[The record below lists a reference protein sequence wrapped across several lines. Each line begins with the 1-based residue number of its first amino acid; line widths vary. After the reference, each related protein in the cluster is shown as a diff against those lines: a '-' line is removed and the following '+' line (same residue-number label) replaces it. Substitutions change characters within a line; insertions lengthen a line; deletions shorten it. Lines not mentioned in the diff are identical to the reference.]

1 MVNVRENLVGKRFGY
16 LQVVEQ
22 VDDYIAPNGQ
32 HCARWKCVCDCGN
45 ETFALSHTLKYTH
58 KKSCGCM
65 HKGAM
70 FKDGIFVKQYN
81 DYVIRDGYVIFYT
94 KKNEPFIVDIDD
106 FYRVRQHCWYKN
118 DSGYFV
124 TTIKGKKKFLH
135 RFIMGFPKGKKVDHI
150 HGEGSKYDNRKG
162 NLRIVTSSQ
171 NSINKKK
178 LSNNTSGVTGVIWN
192 KATNKWVA
200 KLKFQKRN
208 INLGSYENFDDA
220 VKARKEAEKKYF
232 KEYAY
237 DYSQSLPIENCH

>member
-1 MVNVRENLVGKRFGY
+1 MVKVRENLVGKRFGY

-22 VDDYIAPNGQ
+22 VDDYIAPNGK
-32 HCARWKCVCDCGN
+32 HCARWKCICDCGN
-45 ETFALSHTLKYTH
+45 ETFALSHTLKHTH

-65 HKGAM
+65 HKGSM
-70 FKDGIFVKQYN
+70 FKDGIFIKQYN
-81 DYVIRDGYVIFYT
+81 DFVIRDDYVIFYT

-118 DSGYFV
+118 DNGYFV

-150 HGEGSKYDNRKG
+150 HGEKSKFDNRKG

-171 NSINKKK
+171 NSINKKR
-178 LSNNTSGVTGVIWN
+178 LSTNKSGVTGVNWN
-192 KATNKWVA
+192 RFINKWVA
-200 KLKFQKRN
+200 RLKFQNQEIR
-208 INLGSYENFDDA
+208 LGSFENFEDA
-220 VKARKEAEKKYF
+220 VRARKEAEKLYY

-237 DYSQSLPIENCH
+237 DYSQSLPINPT